1 MPPASP
7 VSTADGDRAKPTII
21 TLAGVALAY
30 YAGAEAAFFIG
41 TLSDR
46 IFAPFWPPNVILFCV
61 LLTASPRHWWMFVAA
76 TFPAHVAAEIGVGMP
91 PAQYLVAFATNC
103 AIALLN
109 AFAVRRYM
117 IGPGWLGTLH
127 QAGTYVLI
135 TVVVSPAVCALGGA
149 LVPLLSDGEITNYW
163 VSWAHWY
170 SANALASATL
180 GAAALTWLG
189 EAEPSQPP
197 TGLTGEALLLSVA
210 LVIVCATAFGAG
222 PSTVPSGF
230 LPTLL
235 YLPLPLVLWAAIR
248 FGARGASAAVLIV
261 TLVSISSNLR
271 GSTVFDSGSA
281 EFNSLALQVFLIAF
295 SVPVLLLGATI
306 QQQASVANKL
316 QAHARALLRAQ
327 DDERRRIARAL
338 HDGTGQSL
346 AGANLIAHGMVRD
359 APQPIQTL
367 AAELSGILQ
376 QSVRE
381 LRTLSGLLHPPL
393 LDEMG
398 LAPALRSYVHGFAA
412 RNAIAVDIELP
423 EAMERLDSGI
433 ELALFRVIQEAL
445 TNVLRHSGSR
455 RARIRVCVQDS
466 GDARELALLVEDF
479 GRGFAT
485 QRHIALAGGQ
495 LESLRLTGTGL
506 RGMHERLRQIGGRLH
521 IDSSIG
527 RTVIAAMVPLN
538 AAPSASDGRAA

>member
-1 MPPASP
+1 MPPAPP
-7 VSTADGDRAKPTII
+7 VSQADADCAKPTII
-21 TLAGVALAY
+21 TLVGLALAY
-30 YAGAEAAFFIG
+30 YAGAQAAFFIG

-46 IFAPFWPPNVILFCV
+46 IFAPFWPPNVILFYA
-61 LLTASPRHWWMFVAA
+61 LLTTTPRHWWMLIAA
-76 TFPAHVAAEIGVGMP
+76 AFPAHVVAEIGVGMP
-91 PAQYLVAFATNC
+91 PAQNLVAFATNC
-103 AIALLN
+103 AVALLN
-109 AFAVRRYM
+109 AFALRRFM
-117 IGPGWLGTLH
+117 IGSEWLGTLP
-127 QAGTYVLI
+127 QAATYVLI
-135 TVVVSPAVCALGGA
+135 TVVVSPALCALGGA
-149 LVPLLSDGEITNYW
+149 LVPLLSGGEITNYW

-180 GAAALTWLG
+180 GAALLTWLG
-189 EAEPSQPP
+189 ETAPSQPP
-197 TGLTGEALLLSVA
+197 AGRTGETLLLSIA
-210 LVIVCATAFGAG
+210 LVVVCATAFGAG

-295 SVPVLLLGATI
+295 SVPVLLLGAAI
-306 QQQASVANKL
+306 QQQGSVANKL
-316 QAHARALLRAQ
+316 QALARAVLQAQ
-327 DDERRRIARAL
+327 DDERRRIARVL
-338 HDGTGQSL
+338 HDSTGQNL

-359 APQPIQTL
+359 APQPIQIL

-381 LRTLSGLLHPPL
+381 LRTMSGSLHPPL

-398 LAPALRSYVHGFAA
+398 LAPALRSYANGFAA
-412 RNAIAVDIELP
+412 RNAIAVDVELP
-423 EAMERLDSGI
+423 DTMERLGTDI

-445 TNVLRHSGSR
+445 TNVSRHSGSLH
-455 RARIRVCVQDS
+455 ARIHARVHETD
-466 GDARELALLVEDF
+466 DARELALVVEDF
-479 GRGFAT
+479 GRGFVT
-485 QRHIALAGGQ
+485 QRRITLAGGQ
-495 LESLRLTGTGL
+495 LESLKLPGTGL

-527 RTVIAAMVPLN
+527 RTVVAAMVPLSPGPK
-538 AAPSASDGRAA
+538 APGGRAA